1 MDVKFVQ
8 AMSDDGVVH
17 IKSEAGVMSLI
28 AVNRKHPM
36 LTEYRPH
43 GNVEVPL
50 ETDSTEQGACSA

>member
-1 MDVKFVQ
+1 
-8 AMSDDGVVH
+8 MSDDGVVH

-28 AVNRKHPM
+28 AVNRKHRM

-50 ETDSTEQGACSA
+50 ETDSAEPGVVQRMSYL